1 MDSRSPSI
9 LTEVGIG
16 TSGSRPWREGPYG
29 GGLNR
34 LKDGSFTAVTEKEGL
49 YDDVI
54 HRIIEDG
61 LGDVWMSSNKGIF
74 RVPKRE
80 LDEVADGIRE
90 RVSPVVFGTADRM
103 KNAECNGRAD
113 AGTMTRDG
121 KIWFPTIQG
130 AVKIDPEHLPTN
142 RLAPPVAI
150 EEVLVDG
157 ERVEISE
164 ALRLPPAA
172 QTLEVHFTALS
183 LIAPDE
189 VRFRYRLEGLEK
201 DWVEAEIRRTAYY
214 SKLPPGSYRFRVI
227 ASNNHGLWNEDGVT
241 LDFSV
246 APRFHETLWFRSLV
260 VLFFVP
266 AGPLFHRFRI
276 RRLTRQKAELER
288 LVAERT
294 AEVEAAN
301 ARLAQLARE
310 DGLTGV
316 LNRRAFDAALDE
328 ECRRASRLKTPLA
341 IMLIDIDA
349 FKAYNDR
356 HGHQA
361 GDSCL
366 RAVARAV
373 GDAHR
378 RAGELVARYGGEE
391 LAVILPGASRESLA
405 ALAENVRRRVLDLAL
420 PHPGSTV
427 APFVT
432 VSVGAACAEPD
443 VQVLPEALVAA
454 ADRALYLAK
463 QRGRNRVEVNLEVS
477 GSLSR

>member
-1 MDSRSPSI
+1 M
-9 LTEVGIG
+9 
-16 TSGSRPWREGPYG
+16 
-29 GGLNR
+29 
-34 LKDGSFTAVTEKEGL
+34 
-49 YDDVI
+49 
-54 HRIIEDG
+54 
-61 LGDVWMSSNKGIF
+61 
-74 RVPKRE
+74 
-80 LDEVADGIRE
+80 
-90 RVSPVVFGTADRM
+90 
-103 KNAECNGRAD
+103 
-113 AGTMTRDG
+113 
-121 KIWFPTIQG
+121 
-130 AVKIDPEHLPTN
+130 
-142 RLAPPVAI
+142 
-150 EEVLVDG
+150 
-157 ERVEISE
+157 
-164 ALRLPPAA
+164 
-172 QTLEVHFTALS
+172 
-183 LIAPDE
+183 
-189 VRFRYRLEGLEK
+189 
-201 DWVEAEIRRTAYY
+201 
-214 SKLPPGSYRFRVI
+214 
-227 ASNNHGLWNEDGVT
+227 T

-260 VLFFVP
+260 ALFFVL

-276 RRLTRQKAELER
+276 RRLTRQKTELER

-341 IMLIDIDA
+341 IMLLDIDA

-405 ALAENVRRRVLDLAL
+405 ALAENVRRART
-420 PHPGSTV
+420 GS
-427 APFVT
+427 
-432 VSVGAACAEPD
+432 GAASSGLHGRA
-443 VQVLPEALVAA
+443 VR
-454 ADRALYLAK
+454 DRE
-463 QRGRNRVEVNLEVS
+463 RG
-477 GSLSR
+477 SRLRRA